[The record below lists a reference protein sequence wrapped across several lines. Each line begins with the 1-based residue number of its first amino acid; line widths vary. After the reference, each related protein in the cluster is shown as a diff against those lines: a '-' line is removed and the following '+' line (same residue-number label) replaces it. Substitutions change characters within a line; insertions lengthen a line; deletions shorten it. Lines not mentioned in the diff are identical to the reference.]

1 MVTTGNFS
9 KPANSGIAAPGSN
22 PPFAGHGMA
31 SNATWEIEGEDTPTV
46 TLEAGWS
53 ESYTKLRRDLNFWM
67 TGAPSPIKLD
77 W

>member
-1 MVTTGNFS
+1 
-9 KPANSGIAAPGSN
+9 
-22 PPFAGHGMA
+22 MA